1 MNLLAPRRLYG
12 CVNAIRS
19 LLMVLALVLP
29 PAVPAADDRVPVAT
43 LQALQRGINLS
54 SWFTYRGELDS
65 WWQRR
70 MYPDDGDWVLLDRQ
84 HIDHVRVQFDP
95 AWFRSAGT
103 ADGLDAAR
111 MATLRQALAPAFK
124 RKLLVVLAAEPKTEE
139 KARFVRDAAGRT
151 ELAEFWRAFAK
162 ALSDLS
168 ARQLAFEALNEPV
181 TADATQNQPLM
192 LQLAQAIRSVAP
204 RHTVIVEGA
213 QYSGVDDLVA
223 MTPLP
228 LGNLV
233 YSFHF
238 YEPFN
243 FTHQGATWTWPMV
256 ARMKGLPY
264 PSNPYAVADAAARAD
279 DDELR
284 GHIRAYGEARWD
296 GEKIAA
302 RVQRVADWAQRFDQ
316 PVWCGEFGVSRLGPP
331 LEDRRK
337 WIVDVRRALESRGIG
352 WSAFDYAGHFG
363 LVTELAGARKL
374 DPADAAAA
382 MQKLPAVTT
391 P

>member
-1 MNLLAPRRLYG
+1 MIRPLL
-12 CVNAIRS
+12 V
-19 LLMVLALVLP
+19 VLALLASAAA
-29 PAVPAADDRVPVAT
+29 PAAGSGVPAKT

-54 SWFTYRGELDS
+54 TWFTYRDELDS

-70 MYPDDGDWVLLDRQ
+70 MYPDDADWALLDQQR
-84 HIDHVRVQFDP
+84 IGHVRVQFDP
-95 AWFRSAGT
+95 AWFRDPQAGN
-103 ADGLDAAR
+103 GLNAAHV
-111 MATLRQALAPAFK
+111 ATLRQALAPAWK
-124 RKLLVVLAAEPKTEE
+124 RNLLVVLAAEPKAEE
-139 KARFVRDAAGRT
+139 KARLVKDEAGRT
-151 ELAEFWRAFAK
+151 ELAGFWRAFAA
-162 ALSDLS
+162 ALQDIPS
-168 ARQLAFEALNEPV
+168 RRLAFEALNEPG
-181 TADATQNQPLM
+181 TADAAQNQTLM
-192 LQLAQAIRSVAP
+192 KRLAQAIRTAAP

-213 QYSGVDDLVA
+213 QFSGVDDLAA

-228 LGNLV
+228 LDNLV

-264 PSNPYAVADAAARAD
+264 PSNPYAVAEAAARAD

-284 GHIRAYGEARWD
+284 GHIRAYGEARWN

-302 RVQRVADWAQRFDQ
+302 RIQNVADWAQRFGQ

-337 WIVDVRRALESRGIG
+337 WIIDVRRALEKRGIG

-382 MQKLPAVTT
+382 MQKLPAVAT